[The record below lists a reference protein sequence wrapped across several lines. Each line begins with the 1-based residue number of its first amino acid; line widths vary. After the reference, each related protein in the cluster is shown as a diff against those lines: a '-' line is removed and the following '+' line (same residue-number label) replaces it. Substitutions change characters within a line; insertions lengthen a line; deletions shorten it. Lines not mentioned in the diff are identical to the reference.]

1 MGYLYSNLGVLND
14 GDIVEVDL
22 DSQANVI
29 LLDSGNYHAYKQGW
43 DFNYYGGWAQY
54 SPYDIAVPYSGLWHL
69 VIDLGGTEGYIR
81 YSINVISERQG
92 QITPQQRAQAER
104 EIRDKEAALEE
115 FRSMHP
121 RDKIRIKE
129 MENEIAGLKR
139 FLKYWR

>member
-1 MGYLYSNLGVLND
+1 M
-14 GDIVEVDL
+14 
-22 DSQANVI
+22 
-29 LLDSGNYHAYKQGW
+29 
-43 DFNYYGGWAQY
+43 
-54 SPYDIAVPYSGLWHL
+54 

-104 EIRDKEAALEE
+104 EIRDKEAVLEE

-139 FLKYWR
+139 FLKGWR